1 MIVKPMALAAAALAV
16 LALVFSIA
24 PATAAHDAQVARF
37 NHWDL
42 RAVTAYKPDAFNT
55 SEGSWVVDKQRQF
68 GDVTVTVLDYSDGM
82 WRSRFVVER
91 GGETLADWISAT
103 WSIRGTTR
111 DLNGDGLPD
120 VVVESYSGGAHCCT
134 SVHVF
139 DPANGFHHLFSF
151 TLGNTGFV
159 FIDPDGDGHWELL
172 VRDNIFAYWA
182 AAFVYTPFP
191 AAVLRYRDETLEVAT
206 DVMKRPLAE
215 LPAESRCG
223 VTRWGHLYRGLERLR
238 GPGAIVKSCV
248 WADHAAARSW
258 HAPCTIELVA
268 DVLRDGATSTED
280 WNVYEDQ
287 DFLGLILDYIYA
299 GQAGAAWEVLDRAW
313 PLDEASRVVFRTSL
327 LRQLLKSPYWGAL
340 VEMNGAVLTSPE

>member
-172 VRDNIFAYWA
+172 VRDNIFSYWA

-215 LPAESRCG
+215 LLAESRCG
-223 VTRWGHLYRGLERLR
+223 
-238 GPGAIVKSCV
+238 
-248 WADHAAARSW
+248 D
-258 HAPCTIELVA
+258 APCTIELVA

-313 PLDEASRVVFRTSL
+313 PLDEASKVVFRTSL

>member
-1 MIVKPMALAAAALAV
+1 MALAALAAV
-16 LALVFSIA
+16 ALVST
-24 PATAAHDAQVARF
+24 PATAGHDAQAARF

-42 RAVTAYKPDAFNT
+42 RAVTAYKPGDFNT

-68 GDVTVTVLDYSDGM
+68 GDVIVTVLDYSVGM

-159 FIDPDGDGHWELL
+159 FIDPDGDGHWEFM
-172 VRDNIFAYWA
+172 VRDNIFSYWA

-191 AAVLRYRDETLEVAT
+191 DAVLRYRDETLEVAT
-206 DVMKRPLAE
+206 DIMQRPLDA
-215 LPAESRCG
+215 LLAESRCG
-223 VTRWGHLYRGLERLR
+223 
-238 GPGAIVKSCV
+238 
-248 WADHAAARSW
+248 D
-258 HAPCTIELVA
+258 APCTVARVA
-268 DVLRDGATSTED
+268 DVLRDEITSTEG
-280 WNVYEDQ
+280 WNVYEDRG
-287 DFLGLILDYIYA
+287 FLGFILKYMYA
-299 GQAGAAWEVLDRAW
+299 GHAGTAWQVLDRAW
-313 PLDEASRVVFRTSL
+313 PLDEASKVAFRTSL

-340 VEMNGAVLTSPE
+340 VEMNGAVLTALE

>member
-1 MIVKPMALAAAALAV
+1 MALAALAAV
-16 LALVFSIA
+16 ALVST
-24 PATAAHDAQVARF
+24 PATAGHDAQAARF

-42 RAVTAYKPDAFNT
+42 RAVTAYKPGDFNT

-68 GDVTVTVLDYSDGM
+68 GDVIVTVLDYSVGM

-172 VRDNIFAYWA
+172 VRDNIFSYWA

-191 AAVLRYRDETLEVAT
+191 DAVLGYRDETLEVAT
-206 DVMKRPLAE
+206 DIMQRPLDA
-215 LPAESRCG
+215 LLAESRCG
-223 VTRWGHLYRGLERLR
+223 
-238 GPGAIVKSCV
+238 
-248 WADHAAARSW
+248 D
-258 HAPCTIELVA
+258 APCTVARVA
-268 DVLRDGATSTED
+268 DVLRDEITSAEG
-280 WNVYEDQ
+280 WNVYEDRG
-287 DFLGLILDYIYA
+287 FLGFILKYMYA
-299 GQAGAAWEVLDRAW
+299 GHAGTAWQVLDRAW
-313 PLDEASRVVFRTSL
+313 PLDEASKVAFRTSL

-340 VEMNGAVLTSPE
+340 VEMNGAALTAPE